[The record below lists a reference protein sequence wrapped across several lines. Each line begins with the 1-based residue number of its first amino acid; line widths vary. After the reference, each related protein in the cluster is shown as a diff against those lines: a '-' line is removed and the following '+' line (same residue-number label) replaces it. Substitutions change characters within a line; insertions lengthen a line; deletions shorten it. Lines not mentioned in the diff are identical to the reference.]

1 MFGKLLKHELQA
13 TARVIPIVYLVTIG
27 LLIVQITVSMI
38 SSGSLSE
45 LSSVL
50 LVLVILAQE
59 IVTTSLIV
67 WRFYRSMCSD
77 EAYLTH
83 SLPVKPSALLLSKI
97 LVGCFWSVLSVLI
110 STAGVVVA
118 LAESVP
124 DHSLSFFARVPVGI
138 HMFANIIG
146 LGNQIGPYFLVFL
159 LLQIISAVLSMETIY
174 FAILAGT
181 SPVFRRAG
189 VFGVILVGFAE
200 YIALQIISMLSIL
213 FIPFSLEMTI
223 QNDRITGWRFVAA
236 GVDTS
241 FINTILAVPKDPVN
255 NLPFRVGIG
264 TWLVMPVI
272 IVLVYL
278 LTTYWIKRRTN
289 LR

>member
-13 TARVIPIVYLVTIG
+13 TSRVMPIVYLVTIS
-27 LLIVQITVSMI
+27 LLIIQIFVSMI
-38 SSGSLSE
+38 ASDSLSE
-45 LSSVL
+45 LSMII

-59 IVTTSLIV
+59 IITTSLIV

-83 SLPVKPSALLLSKI
+83 SLPVKPSSLLLSKI
-97 LVGCFWSVLSVLI
+97 LVGWFWSVLSVLI
-110 STAGVVVA
+110 SVAGVIVA

-124 DHSLSFFARVPVGI
+124 DRSLSFFTRVPEGI
-138 HMFANIIG
+138 HMFADIIG
-146 LGNQIGPYFLVFL
+146 LGDQIGPYFLVFI

-181 SPVFRRAG
+181 SPIFRRVG
-189 VFGVILVGFAE
+189 VFGVVLVGFIE

-213 FIPFSLEMTI
+213 FIPLSFEMMI
-223 QNDRITGWRFVAA
+223 LNEKITGWRFVAER
-236 GVDTS
+236 VDTS
-241 FINTILAVPKDPVN
+241 FINTILTMPGESVK
-255 NLPFRVGIG
+255 LPFRMGIG
-264 TWLVMPVI
+264 TWIVMPVI
-272 IVLVYL
+272 IVLVFL